1 MYEPGYELSK
11 TYTFAILHLSL
22 LPKIEWEIRK
32 YHVLKCT
39 TYNMKSELFFE
50 SEIFYNS
57 VCLYTVNWENEMT
70 DKISQ
75 FIIYRNWNKVFK
87 FFWMWKEIIR
97 NLRMNNLPINQNS
110 NIKYSL
116 SLNNNDSYKIPTFS
130 WKLIEIKF

>member
-1 MYEPGYELSK
+1 MWKRDREKETEIK
-11 TYTFAILHLSL
+11 TG
-22 LPKIEWEIRK
+22 K
-32 YHVLKCT
+32 
-39 TYNMKSELFFE
+39 N
-50 SEIFYNS
+50 
-57 VCLYTVNWENEMT
+57 TVNWENEMT
-70 DKISQ
+70 DRISQ